1 MAFPRLDEL
10 KNNIKKLQPKPD
22 GVEQAVYDLLIK
34 TAIDK
39 IINDVVVF
47 TNVAAEKL
55 PPELDTTILL
65 KLSGWF
71 TDAGV
76 FMSAEE
82 RHAGAVTSVKEGD
95 TQVNYGNPQNA
106 LQTLG
111 SVSFIDND
119 FKALLSRYRRIR
131 GWTHE

>member
-1 MAFPRLDEL
+1 MVFPRLDEL
-10 KNNIKKLQPKPD
+10 TANIKKLQPKPD
-22 GVEQAVYDLLIK
+22 SVEQAVYDLLMK

-47 TNVAAEKL
+47 TNVSAEKL

-76 FMSAEE
+76 FMTTND

-95 TQVNYGNPQNA
+95 TQINYGNPQNA

-119 FKALLSRYRRIR
+119 FKELLSRYRRVR
-131 GWTHE
+131 GWKYE

>member
-1 MAFPRLDEL
+1 MVFPRLDEL
-10 KNNIKKLQPKPD
+10 TANIKTLQPKPD
-22 GVEQAVYDLLIK
+22 FVEQAVYDLLIK
-34 TAIDK
+34 TAIKK

-47 TNVAAEKL
+47 TNVPAEEL
-55 PPELDTTILL
+55 PEELDTQMLI

-76 FMSAEE
+76 FMPADD
-82 RHAGAVTSVKEGD
+82 RHKGVVTGITEGD
-95 TQVNYGNPQNA
+95 TQITYGSPQNA

-131 GWTHE
+131 GWKYE

>member
-10 KNNIKKLQPKPD
+10 TNNIKKLQPKTD
-22 GVEQAVYDLLIK
+22 SVDQVVYDLLIN

-39 IINDVVVF
+39 IINDVVAF
-47 TNVAAEKL
+47 TNLPAAEL
-55 PPELDTTILL
+55 PLELDTTILL

-76 FMSAEE
+76 FMTAND
-82 RHAGAVTSVKEGD
+82 RHTGAVTSVKEGD
-95 TQVNYGNPQNA
+95 TQINYGNPQNA
-106 LQTLG
+106 LQSLG

-119 FKALLSRYRRIR
+119 FKSFLSRYRRIR
-131 GWTHE
+131 GWKYE